1 MENLKMMAAY
11 NRWANGLVYDA
22 AATLSEDEL
31 HRDTGAFFG
40 SIFGTLSHLVTA
52 DRVWL
57 HRFTGEGPR
66 PTALNERPCATFA
79 ELQAVRKTEDARII
93 AYVESLTAERL
104 EAQISYT
111 PVSTP
116 GLIQHR
122 LSPALSHMF
131 NHQTHHR
138 GQVHAG
144 LTGMGKASL
153 AIDLIY
159 FLRQE
164 GQVWL

>member
-1 MENLKMMAAY
+1 MEHLKMMAAY
-11 NRWANGLVYDA
+11 NRWANSLVYDA

-40 SIFGTLSHLVTA
+40 SIFGTLSHILTA

-57 HRFTGEGPR
+57 YRFIGAGPR
-66 PTALNERPCATFA
+66 PSTLNERPCTGFA
-79 ELQAVRKTEDARII
+79 ELREARVEEDGRII
-93 AYVESLTAERL
+93 AYVDNLTPAQL
-104 EAQISYT
+104 EGPISYT
-111 PVSTP
+111 PLTSSELV
-116 GLIQHR
+116 QQR

-144 LTGMGKASL
+144 LTGMGKPSL

-159 FLRQE
+159 FLRSE
-164 GQVWL
+164 GRAWL